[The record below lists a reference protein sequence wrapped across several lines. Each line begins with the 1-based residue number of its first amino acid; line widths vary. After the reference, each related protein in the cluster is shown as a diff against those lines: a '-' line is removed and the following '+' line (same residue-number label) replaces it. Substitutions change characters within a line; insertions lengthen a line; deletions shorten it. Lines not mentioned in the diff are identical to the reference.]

1 MGEKNKSDTSI
12 SVTGNKDSVSEAEQV
27 SLSEMVDVALA
38 DIHAEIERG
47 NAITVPIVQLGLL
60 GGTVASMIPAFR
72 TITETTTVNSRD
84 LYRVINLGKNTLK
97 PMKSGNYWA
106 AFKDAEQNGKSVFA
120 KLQKAE
126 QVSSTNTVTLPIDPA
141 TMMMAAALF
150 VIEQQL
156 GNIEEMGE
164 QIISFLEIEKES
176 KIEADVKTLTSIIA
190 NYKHNWD
197 NKLFVA
203 SNHKM
208 VLDIQRSS
216 REHMISYQR
225 MVSDSLKSK
234 SLIVGQSK
242 VAAALDGLM
251 KKFKYYKLSLF
262 SYSLAS
268 MLEVMLSGNFK
279 EEYLQGICHELEE
292 QGAAYRDLF
301 TKSSVY
307 LEKISGTAIEKGVLK
322 GIGTTSVALGKFV
335 GELPLLK
342 KGSADEFLQNRGLKL
357 SNQAEK
363 LESAA
368 VRSFAEIRDPGI
380 RVFVS
385 RMTDMSQIY
394 NHTSDICFDEKNIYL
409 IS

>member
-1 MGEKNKSDTSI
+1 MDEKNKSDTSI
-12 SVTGNKDSVSEAEQV
+12 SVTRNKDSVSEAEQV
-27 SLSEMVDVALA
+27 DLSEMVDAALA
-38 DIHAEIERG
+38 DIHTEIERG
-47 NAITVPIVQLGLL
+47 NAITVPLVQLGLL
-60 GGTVASMIPAFR
+60 GGTVASMIPALR
-72 TITETTTVNSRD
+72 TATQTTTVNATG
-84 LYRVINLGKNTLK
+84 LYRLANESIGDTLK
-97 PMKSGNYWA
+97 VARNGNFWG
-106 AFKDAEQNGKSVFA
+106 AFKKADGGSKFVQLQNAGP
-120 KLQKAE
+120 
-126 QVSSTNTVTLPIDPA
+126 VSATNSYVMPIDPA

-190 NYKHNWD
+190 NYKYNWD

-251 KKFKYYKLSLF
+251 KRFKYYKLSLF

-307 LEKISGTAIEKGVLK
+307 LEKISGTAIEKSVLK
-322 GIGTTSVALGKFV
+322 GIGTTSVTLGKIV

>member
-1 MGEKNKSDTSI
+1 MNEESRKDTSI
-12 SVTGNKDSVSEAEQV
+12 SVVGNKDSASEAEQV
-27 SLSEMVDVALA
+27 SLSDMVDAALA
-38 DIHAEIERG
+38 DIHTEIERG

-60 GGTVASMIPAFR
+60 GGTIASMIPALR
-72 TITETTTVNSRD
+72 TATQTTTVNTTG
-84 LYRVINLGKNTLK
+84 LYRLANESIGDTLK
-97 PMKSGNYWA
+97 VAKNGNFWG
-106 AFKDAEQNGKSVFA
+106 AFKKADGGSKFVQLQNAGP
-120 KLQKAE
+120 
-126 QVSSTNTVTLPIDPA
+126 VSATNSYVMPIDPA

-225 MVSDSLKSK
+225 MVSDSLKAK
-234 SLIVGQSK
+234 SLIMGQSK
-242 VAAALDGLM
+242 VAAALSGLM

-307 LEKISGTAIEKGVLK
+307 LEKISGTAIEKNVLK

>member
-1 MGEKNKSDTSI
+1 MGEKNKNDSSI

-27 SLSEMVDVALA
+27 SLSEMIDTALA
-38 DIHAEIERG
+38 DIHTEIERG
-47 NAITVPIVQLGLL
+47 NAITVPLVQLGLL
-60 GGTVASMIPAFR
+60 GGTVASMIPALR
-72 TITETTTVNSRD
+72 TATQTTTVNATG
-84 LYRVINLGKNTLK
+84 LYRLANESIGDTLK
-97 PMKSGNYWA
+97 VAKNGSFWG
-106 AFKDAEQNGKSVFA
+106 AFKKADGGSKFVQLQNAGP
-120 KLQKAE
+120 
-126 QVSSTNTVTLPIDPA
+126 VSATNTYVMPIDPA

-190 NYKHNWD
+190 NYKYNWD
-197 NKLFVA
+197 NKLFAA

-307 LEKISGTAIEKGVLK
+307 LEKISGTAIEKNVLK

-385 RMTDMSQIY
+385 RLTDMTQIY
-394 NHTSDICFDEKNIYL
+394 NHTSDICFDDKNIYL
-409 IS
+409 IG

>member
-1 MGEKNKSDTSI
+1 MNEESRKDTSI
-12 SVTGNKDSVSEAEQV
+12 SVVGNKDSASEAEQV
-27 SLSEMVDVALA
+27 SLSEMVDAALA
-38 DIHAEIERG
+38 DIHTEIERG

-60 GGTVASMIPAFR
+60 GGTVASMIPALR
-72 TITETTTVNSRD
+72 TATQTTTVNTTG
-84 LYRVINLGKNTLK
+84 LYRLANESIGDTLK
-97 PMKSGNYWA
+97 VAKNGNFWG
-106 AFKDAEQNGKSVFA
+106 AFKKADGGSKFVQLQNAGP
-120 KLQKAE
+120 
-126 QVSSTNTVTLPIDPA
+126 VSATNSYVMPIDPA

-225 MVSDSLKSK
+225 MVSDSLKAK
-234 SLIVGQSK
+234 SLIMGQSK

-301 TKSSVY
+301 AKSSVY
-307 LEKISGTAIEKGVLK
+307 LEKISGTAIEKNVLK
-322 GIGTTSVALGKFV
+322 GIGTTSMALGKFV

>member
-1 MGEKNKSDTSI
+1 MNEESRKDTSI
-12 SVTGNKDSVSEAEQV
+12 SVVGNKDSASEAEQV
-27 SLSEMVDVALA
+27 SLSEMVDAALA
-38 DIHAEIERG
+38 DIHTEIERG

-60 GGTVASMIPAFR
+60 GGTVASMIPALR
-72 TITETTTVNSRD
+72 TATQTTTVNTTG
-84 LYRVINLGKNTLK
+84 LYRLANESIGDTLK
-97 PMKSGNYWA
+97 VAKNGNFWG
-106 AFKDAEQNGKSVFA
+106 AFKKADGGSKFVQLQNAGP
-120 KLQKAE
+120 
-126 QVSSTNTVTLPIDPA
+126 VSATNSYVMPIDPA

-176 KIEADVKTLTSIIA
+176 KIEADVKTLTSMIA

-225 MVSDSLKSK
+225 MVSDSLKAK
-234 SLIVGQSK
+234 SLIMGQSK

-301 TKSSVY
+301 AKSSVY
-307 LEKISGTAIEKGVLK
+307 LEKISGTAIEKNVLK
-322 GIGTTSVALGKFV
+322 GIGTTSVAIGKFV

>member
-1 MGEKNKSDTSI
+1 MNEESRKDTSI
-12 SVTGNKDSVSEAEQV
+12 SVVGNKDSASEAEQV
-27 SLSEMVDVALA
+27 SLSEMVDAALA
-38 DIHAEIERG
+38 DIHTEIERG

-60 GGTVASMIPAFR
+60 GGTVASMIPALR
-72 TITETTTVNSRD
+72 TVTQTTTVNNTG
-84 LYRVINLGKNTLK
+84 LYRLANESIGDTLK
-97 PMKSGNYWA
+97 VAKNGNFWG
-106 AFKDAEQNGKSVFA
+106 AFKKADGGSKFVQLQNAGP
-120 KLQKAE
+120 
-126 QVSSTNTVTLPIDPA
+126 VSATNSYVMPIDPA

-225 MVSDSLKSK
+225 MVSDSLKAK
-234 SLIVGQSK
+234 SLIMGQSK

-307 LEKISGTAIEKGVLK
+307 LEKISGTALEKNVLK

>member
-1 MGEKNKSDTSI
+1 MNEESRKDTSI
-12 SVTGNKDSVSEAEQV
+12 SVVGNKDSASEAEQV
-27 SLSEMVDVALA
+27 SLSEMVDAALA
-38 DIHAEIERG
+38 DIHTEIERG

-60 GGTVASMIPAFR
+60 GGTVASMIPALR
-72 TITETTTVNSRD
+72 TATQTTTVNTTG
-84 LYRVINLGKNTLK
+84 LYRLANESIGDTLK
-97 PMKSGNYWA
+97 VAKNGSFWG
-106 AFKDAEQNGKSVFA
+106 AFKKADGGSKFVQLQNAGP
-120 KLQKAE
+120 
-126 QVSSTNTVTLPIDPA
+126 VSATNSYVMPIDPA

-225 MVSDSLKSK
+225 MVSDSLKAK
-234 SLIVGQSK
+234 SLIMGQSK

-307 LEKISGTAIEKGVLK
+307 LEKISGTAIEKNVLK

>member
-1 MGEKNKSDTSI
+1 MNEESRKDTSI
-12 SVTGNKDSVSEAEQV
+12 SVVGNKDSASEAEQV
-27 SLSEMVDVALA
+27 SLSEMVDAALA
-38 DIHAEIERG
+38 DIHTEIERG

-60 GGTVASMIPAFR
+60 GGTVASMIPALR
-72 TITETTTVNSRD
+72 TATQTTTVNTTG
-84 LYRVINLGKNTLK
+84 LYRLANESIGDTLK
-97 PMKSGNYWA
+97 VAKNGNFWG
-106 AFKDAEQNGKSVFA
+106 AFKKADGGSKFVQLQNAGP
-120 KLQKAE
+120 
-126 QVSSTNTVTLPIDPA
+126 VSATNSYVMPIDPA

-164 QIISFLEIEKES
+164 PIISFLEIEKES

-225 MVSDSLKSK
+225 MVSDSLKAK
-234 SLIVGQSK
+234 SLIMGQSK

-307 LEKISGTAIEKGVLK
+307 LEKISGTAIEKNVLK

>member
-1 MGEKNKSDTSI
+1 MNEESRKDTSI
-12 SVTGNKDSVSEAEQV
+12 SVVGNKDSASEAEQV
-27 SLSEMVDVALA
+27 SLSEMVDAALA
-38 DIHAEIERG
+38 DIHTEIERG

-60 GGTVASMIPAFR
+60 GGTVASMIPALR
-72 TITETTTVNSRD
+72 TATQTTTVNTTG
-84 LYRVINLGKNTLK
+84 LYRLANESIGDTLK
-97 PMKSGNYWA
+97 VAKNGNFWG
-106 AFKDAEQNGKSVFA
+106 AFKKADGGSKFVQLQNAGP
-120 KLQKAE
+120 
-126 QVSSTNTVTLPIDPA
+126 VSATNSYVMPIDPA

-225 MVSDSLKSK
+225 MVSDSLKAK
-234 SLIVGQSK
+234 SLIMGQSK

-301 TKSSVY
+301 AKSSVY
-307 LEKISGTAIEKGVLK
+307 LEKISGTAIEKNVLK
-322 GIGTTSVALGKFV
+322 GIGTTSVAIGKFV